1 MPDPQAMTPEQV
13 RVGVAAIEWF
23 HTIDNWGGPEC
34 SPKEGFE
41 FASVTGDLLILETHV
56 DLLDH
61 RRAAM
66 AFYPGGE
73 LGGDVTNWWGP
84 NGPGPVAPAAM
95 HPRRQRERPDQ
106 AGVEKDLGVWLV
118 RLQGE
123 VAGRDGPERSGPQ
136 PRDRA
141 RTPRSSRPENA
152 EKRRE
157 RGEDAEHGR
166 RGDAGDSPNAGRP
179 GNSPSTPQDIELR
192 SSPTLLHGTAQTR

>member
-41 FASVTGDLLILETHV
+41 FASVTGDLLIPETHV

-61 RRAAM
+61 RRPAM

-84 NGPGPVAPAAM
+84 NGPALLGLLRTAGF
-95 HPRRQRERPDQ
+95 QRLEVVNPPTAKVLCIGRC
-106 AGVEKDLGVWLV
+106 V
-118 RLQGE
+118 R
-123 VAGRDGPERSGPQ
+123 S
-136 PRDRA
+136 
-141 RTPRSSRPENA
+141 TTCS
-152 EKRRE
+152 
-157 RGEDAEHGR
+157 R
-166 RGDAGDSPNAGRP
+166 RGTASTTRSAGGA
-179 GNSPSTPQDIELR
+179 
-192 SSPTLLHGTAQTR
+192 